1 MKKYSVL
8 VLFLLMNI
16 FLFGQNVSLDSL
28 VNLENKPVF
37 VKNLSNDSLISS
49 FYIEIQHK
57 VAKHKHLA
65 HSESIYV
72 IDGEANMFLGEKEFV
87 VRKGDFVF
95 IPKNT
100 PHSVKV
106 ISNVP
111 LKVLSVQAPFF
122 DGKDRVLLEE

>member
-8 VLFLLMNI
+8 VLFLLTNI

-37 VKNLSNDSLISS
+37 VKNLSNDSLTSS

-57 VAKHKHLA
+57 VVKHKHLA

>member
-1 MKKYSVL
+1 
-8 VLFLLMNI
+8 
-16 FLFGQNVSLDSL
+16 
-28 VNLENKPVF
+28 
-37 VKNLSNDSLISS
+37 
-49 FYIEIQHK
+49 
-57 VAKHKHLA
+57 
-65 HSESIYV
+65 
-72 IDGEANMFLGEKEFV
+72 MFLDEKEFV

>member
-1 MKKYSVL
+1 MKKY
-8 VLFLLMNI
+8 NI
-16 FLFGQNVSLDSL
+16 ALAFLFVSVVVFGQHVAIDTIANS
-28 VNLENKPVF
+28 ENKPLF
-37 VKNLSNDSLISS
+37 VKNLSNDSLSSS
-49 FYIEIQHK
+49 FYIEIFDQ

>member
-1 MKKYSVL
+1 
-8 VLFLLMNI
+8 
-16 FLFGQNVSLDSL
+16 
-28 VNLENKPVF
+28 
-37 VKNLSNDSLISS
+37 
-49 FYIEIQHK
+49 
-57 VAKHKHLA
+57 
-65 HSESIYV
+65 V

-95 IPKNT
+95 NPKNT